1 MVSKRQRTVKALV
14 PLVFETDIK
23 SLLGRIWLS

>member
-14 PLVFETDIK
+14 PLVMVEGTGMRD
-23 SLLGRIWLS
+23 LVRVRG